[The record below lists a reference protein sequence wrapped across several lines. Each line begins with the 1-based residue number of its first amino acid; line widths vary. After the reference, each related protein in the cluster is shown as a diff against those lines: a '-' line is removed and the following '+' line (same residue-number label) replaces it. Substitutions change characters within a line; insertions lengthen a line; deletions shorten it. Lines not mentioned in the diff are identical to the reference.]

1 LSVHGRFFLAS
12 RTAAQDTAQLPRQ
25 PPIVVAAHASLAAA
39 KIGAVITQTHLCED
53 ELRTLT
59 TTMVSGAANLVVA
72 GDDIILDLANVFH
85 SYGNNVVLSD
95 LSLRV
100 ARGEFLTLLGP
111 SGSGKSTL
119 LRVIAGLENPTS
131 VGRMALNGQDIAELP
146 PNLRNVS
153 TVFQHFA
160 LFPHM
165 SVGQNVEYGLRLRK
179 IPPSERRVRA
189 EEALALVRL
198 PDKYDRRIQQLSGG
212 EMQRVALA
220 RSLVVRPDILLL
232 DEPLGALDERLRLD
246 MQIELIDIR
255 RKTGGTFILVTH
267 SQEEAITMSDR
278 IVLMRSGM
286 IEQVGT
292 PKDLFEN
299 PQTMFASRFMGVE
312 NVLIG
317 ALIGLEGSRAAVRV
331 GDWTIHGRPVG
342 HLAKGVSGARVF
354 AAVRAEHVQFV
365 PEVGALDNVIPGKS
379 GEAIYKGKFRDVP
392 FQTPIGALVVRQW
405 DVNSV
410 TPSLSGVQ
418 FSPADCVVGLL
429 EQEDVA

>member
-1 LSVHGRFFLAS
+1 
-12 RTAAQDTAQLPRQ
+12 
-25 PPIVVAAHASLAAA
+25 
-39 KIGAVITQTHLCED
+39 
-53 ELRTLT
+53 LRTLT
-59 TTMVSGAANLVVA
+59 TTMVSGAANLGVA
-72 GDDIILDLANVFH
+72 DDDIVLDLANVFH
-85 SYGNNVVLSD
+85 SYGANVVLSD

-292 PKDLFEN
+292 PKDLFES
-299 PQTMFASRFMGVE
+299 PQTMFATRFMGVE

-331 GDWTIHGRPVG
+331 GDRTIHGRPVG
-342 HLAKGVSGARVF
+342 RLAKGVSGARVF